1 MVYTVVNFSGQEQAY
16 DLPELEDAHLLS
28 ESIPGSESGSLRP
41 YEAVIYI
48 KETGECL

>member
-1 MVYTVVNFSGQEQAY
+1 MVYTVVNFSGQAQAY
-16 DLPELEDAHLLS
+16 ELPELEEARLLS
-28 ESIPGSESGSLRP
+28 ESIPGSQAGRLRP